1 MSGTAETRIENA
13 VADLNRQIAQ
23 APLPEA
29 PVRAPMRWGRA
40 LAAGS
45 AITIMPSTSFS
56 QTSNAPPVS
65 MRLNGLPVFNDSFK
79 FAMPS
84 HRARAT

>member
-29 PVRAPMRWGRA
+29 PVRAPMPGPRA
-40 LAAGS
+40 LFGWRDR
-45 AITIMPSTSFS
+45 
-56 QTSNAPPVS
+56 QVS
-65 MRLNGLPVFNDSFK
+65 VRGV
-79 FAMPS
+79 
-84 HRARAT
+84 TG